1 MSKVFH
7 LIPNLVTHNL
17 VHALLQIFVTMFYI
31 GETTIKLQIIIV
43 EFNTEVHLREGD
55 GNASDIQHVE
65 VADATDE
72 LCQNNTTKRGVDVS
86 VLIDDFNHRV
96 VYHYTSNVVPLLR
109 MVLLKDIEQFITDN
123 ILSDMK
129 GECQF
134 ITITDIGH
142 KPIGIDKGKG
152 SILENADSLV
162 GILDVPVVRIL
173 L

>member
-1 MSKVFH
+1 MSQVLNFI
-7 LIPNLVTHNL
+7 LNLVTHNL
-17 VHALLQIFVTMFYI
+17 VNALLQKFVTMFYI

-43 EFNTEVHLREGD
+43 EFHTEVHLREGD
-55 GNASDIQHVE
+55 GYASDIQHVE
-65 VADATDE
+65 VTDASDE
-72 LCQNNTTKRGVDVS
+72 LCQNNTTKRGVDVP

-109 MVLLKDIEQFITDN
+109 MVLLKDIEQFITN
-123 ILSDMK
+123 HILRDME

-142 KPIGIDKGKG
+142 KPIGIDKGK
-152 SILENADSLV
+152 SPLLENADSLV
-162 GILDVPVVRIL
+162 GILDVPVIRIL